1 MSETVSVRAGVLGRI
16 ASALRADRD
25 EVVDAVL
32 ARREEFTTY
41 ANLADAE
48 VRALRGDVLALVDAL
63 CTALDHDRPL
73 DAEDVAFLVPAVRR
87 RMRGGGSALHDT
99 AQGLRILQSEV
110 YERMARIAADV
121 GDPGA
126 AVAAGARLLELI
138 DVAATLAGEAWVEAS
153 ELFRGA
159 GARRH
164 RELLERVL
172 GDGLARS
179 GLLRELARELGL
191 VEGAGFVVVSGRPAA
206 STDDRHVLSAAVGAL
221 SRAGDPVVLPA
232 AAAIGDEVI
241 VLRTVRE
248 EGVEDLVG
256 ALERAWRRLADGPVR
271 LAIGV
276 STRHVLPE
284 GGREALAEARLA
296 RDHVPAS
303 GGLLA
308 LPRLAPLDWLARA
321 AGPVSRRLVRQAV
334 ERFLAEDAEAGG
346 VLLFTFR
353 GYTACDLNIK
363 LTAERLHMHV
373 NTVRYRLGRIEERTG
388 LGLRC
393 YDDVLALDV
402 AARLFEARAS

>member
-1 MSETVSVRAGVLGRI
+1 LSDAVSARAGVLGRI
-16 ASALRADRD
+16 ASALRAERD
-25 EVVDAVL
+25 EAADAVL
-32 ARREEFTTY
+32 AHREEFPTY
-41 ANLADAE
+41 ANLTDAE
-48 VRALRGDVLALVDAL
+48 LRALRADVLALVDAL
-63 CTALDHDRPL
+63 CTALAHDRPL
-73 DAEDVAFLVPAVRR
+73 DADDVAFLVPAVRR
-87 RMRGGGSALHDT
+87 RMRAGGSALHDT
-99 AQGLRILQSEV
+99 GQGLRILQSEV
-110 YERMARIAADV
+110 YQRVARIAGDV
-121 GDPGA
+121 GDPRA
-126 AVAAGARLLELI
+126 AVGAGARLLELI

-172 GDGLARS
+172 SDGLPRS
-179 GLLRELARELGL
+179 GPLRELGRELGL

-241 VLRTVRE
+241 VVRTVRE
-248 EGVEDLVG
+248 EAVDELVG

-276 STRHVLPE
+276 GTRHVLPA

-296 RDHVPAS
+296 RDHVPPS

-308 LPRLAPLDWLARA
+308 LPRLAPLAWLARA
-321 AGPVSRRLVRQAV
+321 AGAVSWRLVPEAV
-334 ERFLAEDAEAGG
+334 TRFLSEDAEAGG
-346 VLLFTFR
+346 ALLLTFR

-363 LTAERLHMHV
+363 LTAQRMNMHV

-388 LGLRC
+388 LDLRR

-402 AARLFEARAS
+402 AARLFEARGL